1 MNLLK
6 LYYHFL
12 VFIKNVL
19 IKLLNET
26 EKYTILLIKI
36 ISKQSKRNKII
47 GILIICLLFVLYYNF
62 QRTLVYICKSNNPIS
77 PVETLFF
84 NQTSKYVSFY
94 SVENVRFNY
103 VKSSDTF
110 IFSVKPLDKFKFS
123 SGENIEYEL
132 NTTTNIMMKRFN
144 NFVVTY
150 ECKKN

>member
-6 LYYHFL
+6 LYYHLL

-19 IKLLNET
+19 VKILNEI

-47 GILIICLLFVLYYNF
+47 GMLIIFLLFGLYYNF
-62 QRTLVYICKSNNPIS
+62 QKTLVYICKSTNPIS
-77 PVETLFF
+77 PVVTLFF
-84 NQTSKYVSFY
+84 NQSSKYVSLY

-103 VKSSDTF
+103 VKSSDTL
-110 IFSVKPLDKFKFS
+110 IFSINDQ
-123 SGENIEYEL
+123 EYKL
-132 NTTTNIMMKRFN
+132 NTTTNILMQTDRY
-144 NFVVTY
+144 VVTY

>member
-6 LYYHFL
+6 LYFYFL
-12 VFIKNVL
+12 VFMKNFFIK
-19 IKLLNET
+19 ILNEL

-47 GILIICLLFVLYYNF
+47 GILTICLLFGLYYNF
-62 QRTLVYICKSNNPIS
+62 QRTLVYICKSTNPIS

-103 VKSSDTF
+103 IKSSDTF
-110 IFSVKPLDKFKFS
+110 IFS
-123 SGENIEYEL
+123 SGESIEYKL
-132 NTTTNIMMKRFN
+132 NTTTNILLKRIN

>member
-6 LYYHFL
+6 LYFYFL
-12 VFIKNVL
+12 VFMKNFFIK
-19 IKLLNET
+19 ILNEL

-47 GILIICLLFVLYYNF
+47 GILIICLIIGFYYNF
-62 QRTLVYICKSNNPIS
+62 QRTLVYICKSTNPIS

-84 NQTSKYVSFY
+84 NQSSKYVSFY

-110 IFSVKPLDKFKFS
+110 MFS
-123 SGENIEYEL
+123 SGESIEYKL
-132 NTTTNIMMKRFN
+132 NTTTNILVKRIN

>member
-6 LYYHFL
+6 IYYHLL

-19 IKLLNET
+19 VKILNLI
-26 EKYTILLIKI
+26 EKYSILLIKI

-47 GILIICLLFVLYYNF
+47 GVLIIFLLVGLYYNF
-62 QRTLVYICKSNNPIS
+62 QRTLVYICKSTNPIS

-84 NQTSKYVSFY
+84 NQSSKYVSFY
-94 SVENVRFNY
+94 SIENVRFNY

-110 IFSVKPLDKFKFS
+110 MFS
-123 SGENIEYEL
+123 SSESIEYKL
-132 NTTTNIMMKRFN
+132 NTTTNILVKRIN

>member
-6 LYYHFL
+6 LYFYFL
-12 VFIKNVL
+12 VFMKNFFIK
-19 IKLLNET
+19 ILNEL

-47 GILIICLLFVLYYNF
+47 GILTICLLFGLYYNF
-62 QRTLVYICKSNNPIS
+62 QRTLVYICKSTNPIS

-84 NQTSKYVSFY
+84 NQSSKYVSFY

-103 VKSSDTF
+103 IKSSDTF
-110 IFSVKPLDKFKFS
+110 IFS
-123 SGENIEYEL
+123 SGESIEYKL
-132 NTTTNIMMKRFN
+132 NTTTNILLKRIN

>member
-6 LYYHFL
+6 LYYHLL

-19 IKLLNET
+19 IKTLNEI

-47 GILIICLLFVLYYNF
+47 GTLIIFLLFGLYYNF
-62 QRTLVYICKSNNPIS
+62 QKTLVYICKSTNPIS
-77 PVETLFF
+77 PVVTLFF
-84 NQTSKYVSFY
+84 NQSSKYVSLY

-103 VKSSDTF
+103 AKSSDTL
-110 IFSVKPLDKFKFS
+110 IFSTDNF
-123 SGENIEYEL
+123 EYKL
-132 NTTTNIMMKRFN
+132 NTTTNILMQTDRY
-144 NFVVTY
+144 VVTY

>member
-6 LYYHFL
+6 LYYYLL

-19 IKLLNET
+19 IKILNEI

-47 GILIICLLFVLYYNF
+47 GIFIICLLFGLYYNF
-62 QRTLVYICKSNNPIS
+62 QRTLVYICKSTNPIS

-84 NQTSKYVSFY
+84 NQSAKYVSFY

-103 VKSSDTF
+103 IKSSDTF
-110 IFSVKPLDKFKFS
+110 IFS
-123 SGENIEYEL
+123 SGESIEYKL
-132 NTTTNIMMKRFN
+132 NTTTNIMIKKIN

>member
-6 LYYHFL
+6 LYYHLL

-19 IKLLNET
+19 IKILNEI
-26 EKYTILLIKI
+26 EKYIILLIKI

-47 GILIICLLFVLYYNF
+47 GMFIIILLVGIYYNS
-62 QRTLVYICKSNNPIS
+62 QKNLVYICKSTNPIS

-84 NQTSKYVSFY
+84 NQSSKYVSFY

-103 VKSSDTF
+103 IKSSDTF
-110 IFSVKPLDKFKFS
+110 IFS
-123 SGENIEYEL
+123 SGESIEYKL
-132 NTTTNIMMKRFN
+132 NTTTNILLKRIN